1 MKLDINS
8 YEGYFENRHAKFY
21 IGGALKQVFFIKV
34 FLIIFTFA
42 LFGQDRLNENE
53 IKSSLT
59 KIFELSEAQDYTN
72 LGEKLLNDDTMKPFN
87 VKNKKE
93 SRSVKRSGKKIKAY
107 LDLSDSYEYKDLE
120 FETYKNLPS
129 ANLNVIFRSG
139 SQNLTISF
147 IFVEV
152 ENKILLAKFN

>member
-1 MKLDINS
+1 MFSL
-8 YEGYFENRHAKFY
+8 
-21 IGGALKQVFFIKV
+21 ALY
-34 FLIIFTFA
+34 
-42 LFGQDRLNENE
+42 GQNLLNENS

-59 KIFELSEAQDYTN
+59 KIFELSEAQDYDN
-72 LGEKLLNDDTMKPFN
+72 LGQMLLNNDTMKPYN
-87 VKNKKE
+87 IKE
-93 SRSVKRSGKKIKAY
+93 SKSVKRSGKKIKAY

-147 IFVEV
+147 IFVR
-152 ENKILLAKFN
+152 FT

>member
-1 MKLDINS
+1 
-8 YEGYFENRHAKFY
+8 
-21 IGGALKQVFFIKV
+21 LKNQVIP
-34 FLIIFTFA
+34 IIFIIFLPFILA
-42 LFGQDRLNENE
+42 GQDRLNENE

-59 KIFELSEAQDYTN
+59 QIFELSKEQDFER
-72 LGEKLLNDDTMKPFN
+72 LGEKLLNDASLKPFN
-87 VKNKKE
+87 MKNKKD
-93 SRSVKRSGKKIKAY
+93 SKSVKRSGKKIKAY

-120 FETYKNLPS
+120 FETFKDLPS

-152 ENKILLAKFN
+152 DNKILLAKFN

>member
-1 MKLDINS
+1 MKNIV
-8 YEGYFENRHAKFY
+8 
-21 IGGALKQVFFIKV
+21 IP
-34 FLIIFTFA
+34 IIF
-42 LFGQDRLNENE
+42 LFFLPFILVGQNRLNENE

-59 KIFELSEAQDYTN
+59 QIFELSKEQDFGR
-72 LGEKLLNDDTMKPFN
+72 LGEKLLNDASLKPFN
-87 VKNKKE
+87 MTNKKD
-93 SRSVKRSGKKIKAY
+93 SKSVKRSGKKIKAY

-120 FETYKNLPS
+120 FETYKDLPS

-152 ENKILLAKFN
+152 DNKILLAKFN

>member
-1 MKLDINS
+1 MKKIIL
-8 YEGYFENRHAKFY
+8 
-21 IGGALKQVFFIKV
+21 IKL
-34 FLIIFTFA
+34 FLV
-42 LFGQDRLNENE
+42 LFSFVLYGQNLLNENE

-59 KIFELSEAQDYTN
+59 KIFELSEAQDYAN
-72 LGEKLLNDDTMKPFN
+72 LGQKLLNNDTMKPYN
-87 VKNKKE
+87 MKNSQE
-93 SRSVKRSGKKIKAY
+93 SKSVKRSGKKIKAY

-147 IFVEV
+147 IFVEFDK
-152 ENKILLAKFN
+152 KILLAKFN